1 MRRILFPLL
10 ALLGVLTFGLT
21 ALASVALSLLL
32 PLVLFGL
39 GAAAL
44 SSMRPVLAA
53 RAMLTGF
60 KGMGAAW
67 QYLGVF
73 ARCVLS
79 PLREMEERQLADC
92 PLPSLSVRLKPAQ
105 FLALHRLQQQ
115 VATATGTA
123 PVDVFELS
131 PDTALGIAVVR
142 AGKRSERVLYVG
154 LGLLLQ
160 LSMDQLAAAL
170 AHELGHAR
178 AGHPR
183 IGRWVHHCMRM
194 VLDAQSRFGAWNPAR
209 WGSWVAH
216 EVLSAVYFPWS
227 REREF
232 QADRISAQVVGANHM
247 VAALRAVRDGAP
259 AYEFALDEV
268 LRQAHAVPTPRLC
281 ETSAALAAAL
291 PPAMRRQ
298 LAVKNEGDP
307 LELGGLT
314 HPPTA
319 LRITALTGLPSS
331 PVTDARPA
339 YEALGATALDERLTR
354 HWLLALGVNATRET
368 EPRRHA
374 APAQPDRPDL
384 APSQERPDSAPEP
397 SGLELDM
404 ERSWQ
409 SAPLLHRDEAEVEFK
424 PDLPVRAGRGRSH

>member
-1 MRRILFPLL
+1 MRRLLFPLL

-32 PLVLFGL
+32 PMVLFGV

-44 SSMRPVLAA
+44 ASMRPVLAA
-53 RAMLTGF
+53 RAMVAGF
-60 KGMGAAW
+60 KGMGASW

-79 PLREMEERQLADC
+79 PLREQEERQLADS

-123 PVDVFELS
+123 PVDAFELS
-131 PDTALGIAVVR
+131 PDTTLGIAVVR
-142 AGKRSERVLYVG
+142 AGKRTERVLYVG
-154 LGLLLQ
+154 LGLLQ
-160 LSMDQLAAAL
+160 QMSMDQLAAAL

-183 IGRWVHHCMRM
+183 IGRWVRHCMRM
-194 VLDAQSRFGAWNPAR
+194 VLDVQLRFGAWNPAR
-209 WGSWVAH
+209 WGSWVAL
-216 EVLSAVYFPWS
+216 EVLSAVYYPWS

-232 QADRISAQVVGANHM
+232 QADRISAQVVGANHTI
-247 VAALRAVRDGAP
+247 AALRALRDGAP
-259 AYEFALDEV
+259 AYELALNEA
-268 LRQAHAVPTPRLC
+268 LRRAHAEPTPRLC
-281 ETSAALAAAL
+281 EAATALAAAL
-291 PPAMRRQ
+291 PPAGRRQ

-319 LRITALTGLPSS
+319 LRIAALAGLPSR

-339 YEALGATALDERLTR
+339 YEALGAAAIDERLTR
-354 HWLLALGVNATRET
+354 HWLLALGVNATREA

-374 APAQPDRPDL
+374 AIALPDRPDL
-384 APSQERPDSAPEP
+384 APSPERPDSAPEP
-397 SGLELDM
+397 SGLELDV

-409 SAPLLHRDEAEVEFK
+409 SASLPHRDEAELE
-424 PDLPVRAGRGRSH
+424 PALPVSAGRGRSR